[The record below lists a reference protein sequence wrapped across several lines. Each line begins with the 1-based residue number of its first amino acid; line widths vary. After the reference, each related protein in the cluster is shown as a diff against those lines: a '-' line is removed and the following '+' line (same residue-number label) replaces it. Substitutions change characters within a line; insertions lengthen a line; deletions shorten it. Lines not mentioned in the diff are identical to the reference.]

1 MKDIIYKTRYSLIL
15 IVFSLT
21 FALLLMNY
29 REAFEGLPTP
39 LQAFFVAL
47 IGFVGIALVWLDRDE
62 AKKDQENLN
71 Q

>member
-39 LQAFFVAL
+39 LRAFFVAL
-47 IGFVGIALVWLDRDE
+47 IGIVGIALVWLDRDE
-62 AKKDQENLN
+62 ATKSAESSAQ
-71 Q
+71 